1 MRGKKNM
8 NNDVTSDENQTQ
20 EQPEEVKTEEQ
31 PKTKEE
37 PTVTKQIERMRKRI
51 DREVGQRKESED
63 ENKQLKEQVK
73 TLTEK
78 LKTQQDDPDAK
89 KSKKSKNSE
98 LDKAMNENEKLK
110 AQLVRRDQ
118 MDQVAQQFNEAGVVI
133 PKNVLNMVVP
143 AGIDDKQVSSNMKA
157 LSSFYDSIVAGVK
170 KEFLSAPTP
179 RTTGSDNKPFD
190 RNQLRKIKN
199 PVERVKLIKEHLDDF
214 K

>member
-1 MRGKKNM
+1 MD
-8 NNDVTSDENQTQ
+8 NDTTTNENQTQ
-20 EQPEEVKTEEQ
+20 EQSEETKTEEQ

-37 PTVTKQIERMRKRI
+37 PTVTKQIEKMRKRI

-78 LKTQQDDPDAK
+78 IKTQQDSPDTK
-89 KSKKSKNSE
+89 ESKNPE
-98 LDKAMNENEKLK
+98 LDKAKSENDKLK

-133 PKNVLNMVVP
+133 PKNVLNMVVST
-143 AGIDDKQVSSNMKA
+143 GIDDKQVSSNMKA

-179 RTTGSDNKPFD
+179 RTTGSDDKPFD

-199 PVERVKLIKEHLDDF
+199 PVERVKLIKEHLNEF
-214 K
+214 E

>member
-1 MRGKKNM
+1 M
-8 NNDVTSDENQTQ
+8 NNDVTSNENQTQ
-20 EQPEEVKTEEQ
+20 EQSEEIKTEEQ
-31 PKTKEE
+31 PKAKEE
-37 PTVTKQIERMRKRI
+37 PTVTKQIEKMRKRI

-78 LKTQQDDPDAK
+78 LKTQQDNPDAK
-89 KSKKSKNSE
+89 KSKNPE

-133 PKNVLNMVVP
+133 PKDVLSMVVP
-143 AGIDDKQVSSNMKA
+143 GGIDDKQVSTNMKA
-157 LSSFYDSIVAGVK
+157 LSSFYDSIVASVK

-179 RTTGSDNKPFD
+179 RTTGSDDKPFD
-190 RNQLRKIKN
+190 RTQLRKIKD
-199 PVERVKLIKEHLDDF
+199 PVERVKLIKEHLSEF
-214 K
+214 E

>member
-1 MRGKKNM
+1 M
-8 NNDVTSDENQTQ
+8 NNDVTSNENQTQ
-20 EQPEEVKTEEQ
+20 EQSEEAKTEEQ
-31 PKTKEE
+31 PKAKEE
-37 PTVTKQIERMRKRI
+37 PTVTKQIEKMRKRI

-78 LKTQQDDPDAK
+78 LKTQQDNPDAK
-89 KSKKSKNSE
+89 KSKNPE

-133 PKNVLNMVVP
+133 PKDVLSMVVP
-143 AGIDDKQVSSNMKA
+143 VGIDDKQVSTNMKA
-157 LSSFYDSIVAGVK
+157 LSSFYDSIVASVK

-179 RTTGSDNKPFD
+179 RTTGSDDKPFD
-190 RNQLRKIKN
+190 KTQLRKIKD
-199 PVERVKLIKEHLDDF
+199 PVERVKLIKEHLSEF
-214 K
+214 E